1 MIEKIQ
7 GLLEKQGYL
16 KIESNV
22 PFVKLYVQYEI
33 SLAKVIQV
41 LDCIEDIPITV
52 EQYDVFCEKSKEH
65 IRERGYET
73 IEFLT
78 LVVTPWTDEAR
89 KFVLNDDHCWIVNS
103 NSMSLLI
110 YDNEPDD
117 FYGLKELI
125 ESESFAVSSR
135 PDVYYES
142 KTEGGYA
149 GYYDS
154 SPRQN
159 RSLTQE
165 FTPVNTAL
173 VLINVLVFFCMTFIG
188 STENVEFMLGHGA
201 MFVPAVL
208 EDGEIYRFF
217 TCMFLHFGF
226 MHLAGNMV
234 VLMFLGDNVERAVGK
249 LKFILI
255 YLLGGMF
262 GSLGSFAYA
271 LVYNP
276 GIVSAGASGAIF
288 AIIGALLWLVIR
300 NKGRLE
306 DMTTLRMCVLI
317 AYALYNGITSE
328 NVDMAAHLFGL
339 IGGFLAAVVLYR
351 KKGPQMNNRSIIV

>member
-1 MIEKIQ
+1 MVEKIQ
-7 GLLEKQGYL
+7 NLLESQGYL

-22 PFVKLYVQYEI
+22 PFVRLFVQYEI
-33 SLAKVIQV
+33 SSAKVIQV
-41 LDCIEDIPITV
+41 LDCVDEIPITV
-52 EQYDVFCEKSKEH
+52 EQYSVFCKKSKEH
-65 IRERGYET
+65 IRDRGYES
-73 IEFLT
+73 IDFLT
-78 LVVTPWTDEAR
+78 LVVTPFTDEAR
-89 KFVLNDDHCWIVNS
+89 KFILNDDHCWIVNS
-103 NSMSLLI
+103 KDMSLIL

-117 FYGLKELI
+117 FYGLRNLL
-125 ESESFAVSSR
+125 ESESFAGDTE
-135 PDVYYES
+135 PEVYYDR
-142 KTEGGYA
+142 TGQGAYN

-154 SPRQN
+154 APRQE
-159 RSLTQE
+159 RAFPQE
-165 FTPVNTAL
+165 FTPINTTL
-173 VLINVLVFFCMTFIG
+173 VIINIVVFIIMSLMG
-188 STENVEFMLGHGA
+188 STEDIEFMLDHGA
-201 MFVPAVL
+201 MFVPAVI
-208 EDGEIYRFF
+208 EDMQFYRFF

-226 MHLAGNMV
+226 MHLVGNMV

-249 LKFILI
+249 YKFILI
-255 YLLGGMF
+255 YILGGMF
-262 GSLGSFAYA
+262 GSIGSFLYA

-339 IGGFLAAVVLYR
+339 IGGFLAALILYR
-351 KKGPQMNNRSIIV
+351 KKDVNKL